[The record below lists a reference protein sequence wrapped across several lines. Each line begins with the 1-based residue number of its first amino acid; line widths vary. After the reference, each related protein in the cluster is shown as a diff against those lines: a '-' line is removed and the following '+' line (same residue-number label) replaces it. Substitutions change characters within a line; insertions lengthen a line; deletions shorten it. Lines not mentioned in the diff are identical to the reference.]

1 MSDQDQID
9 QVANAGGAYQ
19 PPELAIGE
27 SASVVAWAGELFA
40 DSSPNDTPTSIPM
53 TSAAPEVLRW
63 SVPQPEYDYPDP
75 ELFVAPQNP
84 SRRLSGPKT
93 PAKQTHK
100 AGHKTVAH
108 ATKTRLTG
116 HDAFGGSLCT
126 CNTVC
131 TCNVVCTCESVATC
145 SCVSHT
151 PTGGGGTTPPPPPPP
166 PSCTCNP
173 NCSCQGYTPCP
184 SV

>member
-9 QVANAGGAYQ
+9 EMANAGGAYQ

-27 SASVVAWAGELFA
+27 NGSVMVWANDLSGQILP
-40 DSSPNDTPTSIPM
+40 DDTPTGVP
-53 TSAAPEVLRW
+53 TTGAAPEVLRW
-63 SVPQPEYDYPDP
+63 SAPQPEYDYPDP

-84 SRRLSGPKT
+84 SRRLSGPKK

-151 PTGGGGTTPPPPPPP
+151 PTGGGGGTPPPPP

-173 NCSCQGYTPCP
+173 DCTCQGNTPCP
-184 SV
+184 SVT